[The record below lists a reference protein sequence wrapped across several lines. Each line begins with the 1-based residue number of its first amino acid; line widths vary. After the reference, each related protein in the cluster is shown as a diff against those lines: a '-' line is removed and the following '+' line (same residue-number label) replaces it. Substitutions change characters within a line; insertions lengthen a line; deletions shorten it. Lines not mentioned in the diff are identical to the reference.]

1 MSGALE
7 RAARALCDNESAL
20 MGWNPDRA
28 WVAQQSKYIDFA
40 RAVLMAVRD
49 IDPAIHDKVTIGGW
63 LDDEMKFA
71 EAWHGGID
79 AILGEGEGE

>member
-1 MSGALE
+1 MTTLE
-7 RAARALCDNESAL
+7 RAARALEAAHIECAKAS
-20 MGWNPDRA
+20 GNPIEGGEDY
-28 WVAQQSKYIDFA
+28 VAMA

-63 LDDEMKFA
+63 LDDEMKFL